1 MSYMIKELPVLPVKD
16 LVVFPH
22 IFIPISVGRE
32 ISKNAMFEAT
42 ENYSSK
48 ILILLQKDPEKTNPE
63 STSDLYETGVI
74 CSIVKKEPIKG
85 KDGEDVVYK
94 LLVQGIQR
102 AKVKKIKE
110 AKKGSFLLADIEELP
125 NVTFDLSVAKNKAL
139 YDTLFKDLV
148 YIIDKG
154 FVSEALIPVKELDNP
169 MATSYLLLVM
179 TLDHLDNQKI
189 LENNDSYKVVTEAY
203 NQIVK
208 QKNFI
213 NMKASIVEEAKES
226 MSQSQKEYFLKEQ
239 MKAIRKELGEDKESD
254 VTTYEEKFLKI
265 ESHLTKDAREEISK
279 NIKKLKTSMSES
291 YESTVT
297 RNYLDYVFEL
307 PFYEKS
313 EDNLDINKAKEVLDS
328 EHCHLAD
335 VKERILEFLSI
346 KKLNPNSKGTIICFN
361 GPPGVGKTS
370 IAKSIAKAL
379 NRKCIRIALG
389 GVKDES
395 EIRGHRK
402 TYVGA
407 MPGKIMQGMKQA
419 GIINPI
425 FVLDE
430 IDKLSSDFRGDPS
443 SALLE
448 VLDPE
453 QNNSF
458 KDHYINLEYDLSKVM
473 FIATANNIDTIP
485 PALRDRMELISISG
499 YCEEEKIEIINK
511 FIIPKKVSEG
521 GLKIKDISFSKDIL
535 KDIIR
540 KYTKEFGVREVE
552 RQIARIVRKVAKKK
566 AEGKKIS
573 TVVINSKNLKE
584 FLGPEKFSDVE
595 DNKNDIGVVTGL
607 AWTPYGGE
615 ILKLESILIDEVGD
629 TILTGRLGEVMQE
642 SAKIAI
648 SLLKNN
654 CKKLKVDTS
663 VLKSKRIHVHFPAG
677 AVQKDGPSA
686 GVALLSS
693 MVSLLTNK
701 KIKDSIAMTGEIT
714 LTGRVLPVGGIR
726 EKVLAAI
733 RSGISLVIIPKDN
746 KGDFENIPKNLSDKI
761 KVKYVS
767 NVFEA
772 IKEVF

>member
-1 MSYMIKELPVLPVKD
+1 MIRKLPVLPVKD

-32 ISKNAMFEAT
+32 FSKNAMLKSVESY
-42 ENYSSK
+42 EGK
-48 ILILLQKDPEKTNPE
+48 ILILLQKDIEKDKP
-63 STSDLYETGVI
+63 STLDDLEKIGVI
-74 CSIVKKEPIKG
+74 CNIVKKESVKG
-85 KDGEDVVYK
+85 KGVYK
-94 LLVQGIQR
+94 LLVQGVQR
-102 AKVKKIKE
+102 ANVLNIVESKE
-110 AKKGSFLLADIEELP
+110 GFFLAEVEELP
-125 NVTFDLSVAKNKAL
+125 NVTFDLKVAKNKAL

-148 YIIDKG
+148 YIIEKG

-169 MATSYLLLVM
+169 MATSYLLLAM
-179 TLDHLDNQKI
+179 TLDHKENQKI
-189 LENNDSYKVVTEAY
+189 LENEDSYKIVSEAY

-213 NMKASIVEEAKES
+213 NMKASIVEDAKES
-226 MSQSQKEYFLKEQ
+226 MTQSQKEYFLKEQ
-239 MKAIRKELGEDKESD
+239 MKAIKKELGEDKESD
-254 VTTYEEKFLKI
+254 VTTYEEKFVKI
-265 ESHLTKDAREEISK
+265 EKYLSKDAREEILK

-291 YESTVT
+291 YESTIT
-297 RNYLDYVFEL
+297 RNYLDYIFEL

-313 EDNLDINKAKEVLDS
+313 EDNLDISLAKDVLDS

-346 KKLNPNSKGTIICFN
+346 KKLNPESKGTIICFY

-370 IAKSIAKAL
+370 FAKSIATAL
-379 NRKCIRIALG
+379 DRKCVRIALG

-419 GIINPI
+419 GVINPV

-430 IDKLSSDFRGDPS
+430 VDKLSSDFRGDPS

-458 KDHYINLEYDLSKVM
+458 KDHYMNIEYDLSKVM

-485 PALRDRMELISISG
+485 PALRDRMELINISG
-499 YCEEEKIEIINK
+499 YCEEEKIEIAKK
-511 FIIPKKVSEG
+511 FIIPKRVKEG
-521 GLKIKDISFSKDIL
+521 GLRDKDVSFSKNIL
-535 KDIIR
+535 QDIIR
-540 KYTKEFGVREVE
+540 KYTKEFGVRELE
-552 RQIARIVRKVAKKK
+552 RQIARIVRKASKRK
-566 AEGKKIS
+566 AEGKTGS
-573 TVVINSKNLKE
+573 VSLNSKNLKV
-584 FLGPEKFSDVE
+584 FLGPEKFNDLE
-595 DNKNDIGVVTGL
+595 DNKNDVGVVTGL

-615 ILKLESILIDEVGD
+615 ILKLECILIDEKGD

-642 SAKIAI
+642 SAKIAVSFI
-648 SLLKNN
+648 KNN
-654 CKKLKVDTS
+654 YKKLKVDPTIF
-663 VLKSKRIHVHFPAG
+663 KDKRIHIHAPAG
-677 AVQKDGPSA
+677 AIPKDGPSA
-686 GVALLSS
+686 GVSLLSS
-693 MVSLLTNK
+693 MVSLLTNQ

-714 LTGRVLPVGGIR
+714 LTGKVLPVGGIR

-733 RSGISLVIIPKDN
+733 RSGINLVILPKDC
-746 KGDFENIPKNLSDKI
+746 KGDFENIPEHLSEKI

-767 NVFEA
+767 NVFE
-772 IKEVF
+772 IFKEIY